1 MVKILEA
8 TDTNVGG
15 TELSR
20 VNVGKLRQVRRFH
33 VFDEAFHEESTS
45 ADFVNNP

>member
-8 TDTNVGG
+8 ADTNVEKA
-15 TELSR
+15 ELSR
-20 VNVGKLRQVRRFH
+20 VNVGKFNRVRWFL
-33 VFDEAFHEESTS
+33 VFDEAFHEESTF